1 MRSSRLIPERGPS
14 EAHVRLDGAQHCNL
28 PAIADSILQ
37 CVLPWQNRESLL
49 PKRVRANG
57 CRVLDLVGPVR
68 TALQKEWPEQFSF
81 QNPYLTA
88 VYSIHSTFIL
98 AENPES
104 PINPASSVWFHDCT
118 CRKQRKPKN
127 PMPQEISVSY
137 QAIKSKVYR
146 LIDALVVGEKSEAEV
161 QESIR
166 RWWDLIH
173 PADRPVAQ
181 KYLLM
186 VLGRSASALDAVGDG
201 LLSAGG
207 SAEPA
212 YPQMAH
218 TQIPTKRLMD
228 RMVKESGARSAV

>member
-1 MRSSRLIPERGPS
+1 
-14 EAHVRLDGAQHCNL
+14 
-28 PAIADSILQ
+28 
-37 CVLPWQNRESLL
+37 
-49 PKRVRANG
+49 
-57 CRVLDLVGPVR
+57 
-68 TALQKEWPEQFSF
+68 
-81 QNPYLTA
+81 
-88 VYSIHSTFIL
+88 
-98 AENPES
+98 
-104 PINPASSVWFHDCT
+104 
-118 CRKQRKPKN
+118 
-127 PMPQEISVSY
+127 MPQEISVSY

-146 LIDALVVGEKSEAEV
+146 LIDALVVGEKSESEV

-207 SAEPA
+207 APEPT
-212 YPQMAH
+212 YPHMAH
-218 TQIPTKRLMD
+218 SQIPTKRLME